1 MFLAWTQTFC
11 NIDPLRQKDYTDSM
25 VHTAQEFQIKSRDG
39 AELFAQYH
47 DLPKARGLIIVTH
60 GHGEHSSSYHRL
72 YPILQDSGYAALGWD
87 LRGHGKSQGK
97 RGYIENFDLFLEDL
111 GSVVQFA
118 QSQLPKLQLSLLA
131 HSMGGLIATSYLLKH
146 QPQGIESLILS
157 SPFFGVSLQV
167 PLFKD
172 LGAILLGKIMPHTTL
187 FNEISDEQLSQDPE
201 VLKEYPL
208 DHFRHNKIS
217 PEVYMGSLRYQQY
230 VERNIRKL
238 QTRSFVQVP
247 ESDPVVSTEVT
258 RKLVSKL
265 SPDLVTLIEYRER
278 RHEIYNDVG
287 RQKVFSDLKNF
298 LQSL

>member
-1 MFLAWTQTFC
+1 
-11 NIDPLRQKDYTDSM
+11 M
-25 VHTAQEFQIKSRDG
+25 VHTAQEFKVKAKDS
-39 AELFAQYH
+39 AELFVQYH
-47 DLPKARGLIIVTH
+47 DLPKAKGLVLVTH

-97 RGYIENFDLFLEDL
+97 RGYIQSFDLFLDDL
-111 GSVVQFA
+111 GTMVEFA
-118 QSQLPKLQLSLLA
+118 QNEYSNLKLHLLG

-146 QPQGIESLILS
+146 QPEGINSLILS

-172 LGAILLGKIMPHTTL
+172 LGAILLGKVLPQITL

-230 VERNIRKL
+230 VERNIQKL
-238 QTRSFVQVP
+238 QTRTFIQVP
-247 ESDPVVSTEVT
+247 ESDPVVSTETT
-258 RKLVSKL
+258 RKLVSKI
-265 SPDLVTLIEYRER
+265 SPALVTLIEYRER
-278 RHEIYNDVG
+278 RHEIYNDIG

-298 LQSL
+298 LLRL